1 MTETISTRNDI
12 DRNNTEIPSLLEKL
26 VACVKSGLGF
36 DIVYRRLDE
45 VIDSSPRID
54 KFHLG
59 CHIASL
65 LDSYRHQP
73 DLQDRLSYIKI
84 LLWICGGNSPISNSS
99 PFAAILRREVESA
112 LMKYEPLLDTG
123 DYDFLQTLSQ
133 TFNTLEAHDSTED
146 FEIPDYLISPVI
158 PLTSQQAKEA
168 KYWSVP
174 KATTNVVDTPTLLPL
189 HALEPPFFRPSPL
202 ISQYLFPFLN
212 SGGMLDG
219 ASESDAAPVTASS
232 KSSTEGT
239 NSNISKS
246 ITKVEELSAAAQEIM
261 RSEFIW
267 LNPQYPFLQFQ
278 RFQLD
283 EDDAILGGGNDT
295 IEEKYLDE
303 SVIELFETKAYVS
316 TLLPFEEQTVLKAIR
331 GISNTTGNDRTTAN
345 FFNKSQFLQECKLEP
360 QTLPMLVEN
369 NHNIAIECLLKI
381 LSPPHYMKD
390 EDVDDS
396 FGLEQEN
403 DFLSALVSMDMSLQ
417 SMEVVNF
424 LATTPWSIYNA
435 SKTSSSEVDVTKGNV
450 GDARKNGKQGKQQL
464 ALNNDSSSQNKDRYL
479 LPKEFLHSFIS
490 NCISCCE
497 NIVEEKAQKRSVRLC
512 CIFFQNLIQ
521 RNIVDVEEVQVEVQ
535 AFCIEFSR
543 FREAIVLF
551 KLLKDSEVSND

>member
-1 MTETISTRNDI
+1 M
-12 DRNNTEIPSLLEKL
+12 
-26 VACVKSGLGF
+26 KSGLGL
-36 DIVYRRLDE
+36 DIIHRRLDDA
-45 VIDSSPRID
+45 IDSSPRID

-65 LDSYRHQP
+65 LGSYRHQP

-112 LMKYEPLLDTG
+112 LMKYEPLLDTK

-133 TFNTLEAHDSTED
+133 TFDTPEAHDGTED
-146 FEIPDYLISPVI
+146 FDIPEYLISPVI
-158 PLTSQQAKEA
+158 PLTSQQTKEA

-174 KATTNVVDTPTLLPL
+174 KATTNVVDTIPL
-189 HALEPPFFRPSPL
+189 HVLEPPFFRPSPL

-212 SGGMLDG
+212 SGVMLDG
-219 ASESDAAPVTASS
+219 ASESDAAPVTATS
-232 KSSTEGT
+232 KSSLEGT
-239 NSNISKS
+239 NSNTSKS
-246 ITKVEELSAAAQEIM
+246 VTKVEELSAAAQDIM

-283 EDDAILGGGNDT
+283 EDDALLGGGDDT
-295 IEEKYLDE
+295 SEEKYLDE
-303 SVIELFETKAYVS
+303 SVIELFDTKAYVF
-316 TLLPFEEQTVLKAIR
+316 TLLPHEEQTVLKAIR
-331 GISNTTGNDRTTAN
+331 GISNTTDNDRTTAK

-381 LSPPHYMKD
+381 LSPPHYNKD
-390 EDVDDS
+390 EDIDDS
-396 FGLEQEN
+396 FGSEQEN

-424 LATTPWSIYNA
+424 LATTPWSIYNT
-435 SKTSSSEVDVTKGNV
+435 SKMSSSEADVTKGNV
-450 GDARKNGKQGKQQL
+450 GDARKNGKQSKQPL
-464 ALNNDSSSQNKDRYL
+464 ASITDSYSQNNKDRYL

-497 NIVEEKAQKRSVRLC
+497 NIVEEKVQKRCVRLC

-521 RNIVDVEEVQVEVQ
+521 RGIVDVEEVQVEVQ

-543 FREAIVLF
+543 FREAVVLF

>member
-1 MTETISTRNDI
+1 MTETVSTSSTTSRNDI
-12 DRNNTEIPSLLEKL
+12 DKNNTEIPSLLEKL
-26 VACVKSGLGF
+26 VACVKSGLGL
-36 DIVYRRLDE
+36 DTIYRRLDA
-45 VIDSSPRID
+45 ILDSSPRID

-59 CHIASL
+59 CHIASIL
-65 LDSYRHQP
+65 GSYCHQP

-84 LLWICGGNSPISNSS
+84 LLWICGGNSPISNRS

-112 LMKYEPLLDTG
+112 LMKYEPLLDTQ
-123 DYDFLQTLSQ
+123 DYDFLQTLLQ
-133 TFNTLEAHDSTED
+133 TFHTQESYDSSED
-146 FEIPDYLISPVI
+146 FEIPEYLISPII

-174 KATTNVVDTPTLLPL
+174 KATTNVADTSTLLPL
-189 HALEPPFFRPSPL
+189 HFLEPPFFRPSPL
-202 ISQYLFPFLN
+202 INHYLFPFLT
-212 SGGMLDG
+212 SGVMLDG
-219 ASESDAAPVTASS
+219 ASESDTANTTTNSKAATEATTNTS
-232 KSSTEGT
+232 KS
-239 NSNISKS
+239 I
-246 ITKVEELSAAAQEIM
+246 ITKVEELSATAQDIM

-283 EDDAILGGGNDT
+283 EDDSLAGDDT
-295 IEEKYLDE
+295 NKKKSAAYLDE
-303 SVIELFETKAYVS
+303 SVTALFDTKAYVS
-316 TLLPFEEQTVLKAIR
+316 TLLPHEEQTVLKAIR
-331 GISNTTGNDRTTAN
+331 GISNTAADNDSSTIK
-345 FFNKSQFLQECKLEP
+345 FFSKSQFLQECKLEP
-360 QTLPMLVEN
+360 QTLPLLVEN

-381 LSPPHYMKD
+381 LSPPG
-390 EDVDDS
+390 EDIDDS
-396 FGLEQEN
+396 FGPEQEN

-435 SKTSSSEVDVTKGNV
+435 STTVEKV
-450 GDARKNGKQGKQQL
+450 GDERKSGRESKQPSAPL
-464 ALNNDSSSQNKDRYL
+464 IDSSSQNMDRYL

-497 NIVEEKAQKRSVRLC
+497 NIVEEKLQKRSVRLC

-551 KLLKDSEVSND
+551 KLLKDSEVGND